1 MITLVRLIAFHSR
14 ERPERLQ
21 HPAVAIPEG
30 CRHFRAN
37 GIHFGSRDMD
47 GDATITGLLLAWRA
61 GEAKALDRLLPL
73 VYDELRGIAHRQLL
87 RERPEHTLDTV
98 GLVHEA
104 YIRLVD
110 QTQVQWADRSHFFAV
125 AAQAMRRVLVDYARR
140 YHAEKRGEAPVR
152 VNLSDAVLVADD
164 SADKLLAIDY
174 ALNDLAALDERLA
187 RVVEC
192 RFFGGL
198 TETET
203 AEVLGVTERTVR
215 RDWTKAKGWLHK
227 ALQ

>member
-1 MITLVRLIAFHSR
+1 MVRAFTTIPQLPSR
-14 ERPERLQ
+14 E
-21 HPAVAIPEG
+21 AAAIFARTG
-30 CRHFRAN
+30 Y
-37 GIHFGSRDMD
+37 HFGSRGMD

-61 GEAKALDRLLPL
+61 GESRALDRLLPL
-73 VYDELRGIAHRQLL
+73 VYNELRGIAHRQLL
-87 RERPEHTLDTV
+87 RERRDHTLDTV
-98 GLVHEA
+98 GLVHEP
-104 YIRLVD
+104 YIKLVD
-110 QTQVQWADRSHFFAV
+110 QTQVQWVDRSHFFAV

-164 SADKLLAIDY
+164 SADRLLAIDY

-192 RFFGGL
+192 RFFGGP

>member
-1 MITLVRLIAFHSR
+1 
-14 ERPERLQ
+14 
-21 HPAVAIPEG
+21 
-30 CRHFRAN
+30 
-37 GIHFGSRDMD
+37 MD

-61 GEAKALDRLLPL
+61 GEARALDQLLPL
-73 VYDELRGIAHRQLL
+73 VYDELRQIAHRQLR
-87 RERPEHTLDTV
+87 RERPEHTLDTA

-110 QTQVQWADRSHFFAV
+110 QKQVQWADRSHFFAV
-125 AAQAMRRVLVDYARR
+125 AAQAMRRILVDYARR
-140 YHAEKRGEAPVR
+140 YRAEKRGEAPVR
-152 VNLSDAVLVADD
+152 VNLSDATLVADD
-164 SADKLLAIDY
+164 SADTLLAIDD

-215 RDWTKAKGWLHK
+215 RDWIKAKGWLHK